1 MMMPEMTGMAL
12 HEWLAMRH
20 PELAAKVVFLSGGAF
35 TPKAAAYLAGVTNLR
50 LDKPIDAADLQRLV
64 NRMVL
69 TARRVVTA
77 GSQGGR

>member
-1 MMMPEMTGMAL
+1 MMPEMTGMAL

-35 TPKAAAYLAGVTNLR
+35 TPKAAAYLASVANLR

-64 NRMVL
+64 NGMVL
-69 TARRVVTA
+69 EAKRIVTARSR
-77 GSQGGR
+77 GDR